1 MKQDEKGGKRSA
13 DGVGE
18 SQHAG
23 RWSGRATGDENSP
36 RNLSQEKA
44 QASQTRL
51 GYQAT
56 PQLRRTLVDRAS
68 REPPSRVETR
78 RSLSSRMKHEIHGRD
93 LAVPPFPHHPTI
105 ERSAFDEKNYRP
117 IFHNA

>member
-1 MKQDEKGGKRSA
+1 MKQDDEGGKRSD

-23 RWSGRATGDENSP
+23 RWSGWATGDENSP

-51 GYQAT
+51 G
-56 PQLRRTLVDRAS
+56 
-68 REPPSRVETR
+68 
-78 RSLSSRMKHEIHGRD
+78 
-93 LAVPPFPHHPTI
+93 
-105 ERSAFDEKNYRP
+105 
-117 IFHNA
+117 

>member
-1 MKQDEKGGKRSA
+1 MKQGDKGGKRSA

-51 GYQAT
+51 GESAT
-56 PQLRRTLVDRAS
+56 PPASPHAKPRAS
-68 REPPSRVETR
+68 SVTHVTSSDFRLEKSRTSREEV
-78 RSLSSRMKHEIHGRD
+78 L
-93 LAVPPFPHHPTI
+93 
-105 ERSAFDEKNYRP
+105 NQ
-117 IFHNA
+117 